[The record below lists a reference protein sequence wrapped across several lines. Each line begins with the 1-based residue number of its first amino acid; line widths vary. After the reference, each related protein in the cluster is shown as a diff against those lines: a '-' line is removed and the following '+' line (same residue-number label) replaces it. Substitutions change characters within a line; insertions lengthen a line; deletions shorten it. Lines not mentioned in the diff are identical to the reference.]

1 VNIKVNIVERMTMLL
16 SRLTPDLLSR
26 LSLARAVQHCGWLVL
41 LAALSSCGFQLRQP
55 APITFKTM
63 FISGNSTISTPLRKA
78 LTEQGIK
85 LVESAEDAE
94 LQLELLKEENEQ
106 RILSLSGTGVV
117 REYELY
123 YRVQYRTKIAGE
135 PTWGLPLVM
144 EGRRDYTYND
154 ANLLAKQT
162 EQKLLTDSMQT
173 DVLNGILRRLSALK
187 KAE

>member
-1 VNIKVNIVERMTMLL
+1 MLL
-16 SRLTPDLLSR
+16 SRLTPFSPTR
-26 LSLARAVQHCGWLVL
+26 FSLTRVLQSSGWLVL
-41 LAALSSCGFQLRQP
+41 LAALTSCGFQLRQP
-55 APITFKTM
+55 SPIAFKSI
-63 FISGNSTISTPLRKA
+63 FISGSSTIAAPLRKS
-78 LTEQGIK
+78 LIEQGIK
-85 LVESAEDAE
+85 VVENSEDAE

-135 PTWGLPLVM
+135 PVWGVPLVM

-162 EQKLLTDSMQT
+162 EQKLLTESMQT

>member
-1 VNIKVNIVERMTMLL
+1 MLL
-16 SRLTPDLLSR
+16 SCLTPFLPTRFSMTRVL
-26 LSLARAVQHCGWLVL
+26 HNCGWLVL

-55 APITFKTM
+55 SPMAFKSI
-63 FISGNSTISTPLRKA
+63 FISGSSTISAPLRKA
-78 LTEQGIK
+78 LKEQGIQ
-85 LVESAEDAE
+85 LVESSEDAE

-135 PTWGLPLVM
+135 PVWGIPLVM

-154 ANLLAKQT
+154 ANLLAKQQ
-162 EQKLLTDSMQT
+162 EQKLLTESMQT
-173 DVLNGILRRLSALK
+173 DVLNGILRRLSAMK
-187 KAE
+187 KPE

>member
-1 VNIKVNIVERMTMLL
+1 MLL
-16 SRLTPDLLSR
+16 SRLTPF
-26 LSLARAVQHCGWLVL
+26 SLNRFSLTSIVKNCGWLVL
-41 LAALSSCGFQLRQP
+41 VAALTSCGFQLRQP
-55 APITFKTM
+55 SPIAFKTM
-63 FISGNSTISTPLRKA
+63 FISGSSTISKPLRKA

-123 YRVQYRTKIAGE
+123 YRVQYRTKVAGE
-135 PTWGLPLVM
+135 PVWGLPLVM

-154 ANLLAKQT
+154 ANLLAKQQ
-162 EQKLLTDSMQT
+162 EQKLLTESMQT

>member
-1 VNIKVNIVERMTMLL
+1 MLL
-16 SRLTPDLLSR
+16 SRLTTF
-26 LSLARAVQHCGWLVL
+26 SLNRFSLTGFLQSCGWLVL
-41 LAALSSCGFQLRQP
+41 LAALTSCGFQLRQP
-55 APITFKTM
+55 SPIAFKTIH
-63 FISGNSTISTPLRKA
+63 ISGSAAISKALRKA

-85 LVESAEDAE
+85 LVESSEDAE

-123 YRVQYRTKIAGE
+123 YRVQYRTKVVGE
-135 PTWGLPLVM
+135 PTWSLPLVM

-154 ANLLAKQT
+154 ANLLAKEA
-162 EQKLLTDSMQT
+162 EQKLLTESMQT

-187 KAE
+187 KAD